1 MKYELEFIGIN
12 KETTKDADAI
22 CFRYYDESERRYK
35 IGVFDG
41 GTKDHGEELKDH
53 ITKYYFNGEPDGT
66 IDFVIC
72 SHSDLDHAS
81 GLSVILENFTVNE
94 LYINRPW
101 DFINDLFE
109 KVNDGRITR
118 ASLEE
123 RLRKAYSYVDAL
135 EKIANE
141 KKIPIKNAF
150 EGTEISDKLKVL
162 SPSKEFYIDL
172 LVESNKTPLEKSLA
186 ESANSNFFS
195 KVINNVRMA
204 FETWT
209 KELLREDVKTSAE
222 NETSVILLG
231 DMEEEQFLLTGD
243 AGIRAL
249 KNAIDYSKDLGYEL
263 SKVNI
268 QQIPHHGG
276 RHNVSP
282 SVLDD
287 LIGKKKSENEKTNI
301 CAYVSV
307 SKMSDHPL
315 KMVVNAYK
323 RRGASVFE
331 AREYT
336 VRHKCNTP
344 HRDGWGPIQE
354 LGFYEEVE
362 EWKDGE

>member
-12 KETTKDADAI
+12 KETSRDADAI
-22 CFRYYDESERRYK
+22 CFRYYDESKRRYI

-41 GTKDHGEELKDH
+41 GTKDHGEELKNH
-53 ITKYYFNGEPDGT
+53 IIKYYFNGEQNGT

-81 GLSVILENFTVNE
+81 GLSVILENFIVNE
-94 LYINRPW
+94 LYVNRPW
-101 DFINDLFE
+101 ELIDDLFE
-109 KVNDGRITR
+109 KVNDGRITK

-123 RLRKAYSYVDAL
+123 RLRKTYSYVDSL

-141 KKIPIKNAF
+141 KKISIRNAF

-172 LVESNKTPLEKSLA
+172 LVESNKTPLE
-186 ESANSNFFS
+186 ESITESTNSSFFS
-195 KVINNVRMA
+195 KMVNNIKMV

-231 DMEEEQFLLTGD
+231 DMEEQQFLLTGD

-249 KNAIDYSKDLGYEL
+249 KNAINYAKELDYEL
-263 SKVNI
+263 KQVDI

-282 SVLDD
+282 SILDD
-287 LIGKKKSENEKTNI
+287 LIGKKKEENEKTNI
-301 CAYVSV
+301 HAFVSV
-307 SKMSDHPL
+307 SKISDHPL

-331 AREYT
+331 ARKYT
-336 VRHKCNTP
+336 VRHQFNIP
-344 HRDGWGPIQE
+344 DREGWGPTQE
-354 LGFYEEVE
+354 LEFSKEVE
-362 EWKDGE
+362 EWKES